1 MLENKS
7 APQTSG
13 AASPKLAPAYP
24 VRVLILEDCV
34 SDAELMVRQLR
45 RSGFDPAWERV
56 DTEAAYVQ
64 QLATAPDIVLADFR
78 LPHLDAPRALDLLHG
93 LGLNIPFIVVS
104 GAIGEDVAVSMM
116 RNGASDYLIKD
127 RLTRLGPAVKRALED
142 KRQFEEKR
150 KAAAALESSEIRF
163 HSFMNN
169 SPALAFIK
177 DEDGRMLY
185 LNNTCERMWGANSAE
200 CLGKFDHELWPLQT
214 AKKLRAHD
222 EEVLRDGRP
231 SRLVEDLLLSDG
243 RCLQLLSFRFVVHDA
258 TGRRMLG
265 GVSVDIGEQ
274 LRTQKELSKAL
285 RAKETLLREVHHRVK
300 NNLQVISSLVS
311 MQAASLKDPAAA
323 RAFDDIQKRVRAM
336 ALIHERLH
344 GDDELDRLDFGE
356 YAGMLAHDLF
366 YSYSIDS
373 ERVGLK
379 LELEP
384 LSLELNQAI
393 PCGLILNE
401 LLTNSLKYA
410 FPHGR
415 PGEIRVAVAC
425 GPNDV
430 VKLTVSDNGIGLS
443 PGFNFAQSQSL
454 GLQIVDTLARQ
465 LDGTAVHEPAA
476 GTTFTISFPWNSG
489 CLRGT
494 GLFRSDAKRATAP
507 SSFEPRPQP

>member
-1 MLENKS
+1 MLEIDN
-7 APQTSG
+7 SG
-13 AASPKLAPAYP
+13 GPGGPAAASPKPAPTYP
-24 VRVLILEDCV
+24 VRVLILEDSA
-34 SDAELMVRQLR
+34 SDAELMVRELR
-45 RSGFDPAWERV
+45 RNGFDPAWERV

-78 LPHLDAPRALDLLHG
+78 LPQLDAPRALDLLHG

-116 RNGASDYLIKD
+116 RNGASDYLLKD
-127 RLTRLGPAVKRALED
+127 RLARLGPAVKRAIED
-142 KRQFEEKR
+142 QRLFEDKR

-185 LNNTCERMWGANSAE
+185 LNNTCERMWGVRRAE
-200 CLGKFDHELWPLQT
+200 CIGKFDRELWPLRT
-214 AKKLRAHD
+214 AETLRAHD

-231 SRLVEDLLLSDG
+231 SRLVEDVLLRDG
-243 RCLQLLSFRFVVHDA
+243 RCLQLLSFRFVMHDA

-274 LRTQKELSKAL
+274 LRTQKALSKAL

-300 NNLQVISSLVS
+300 NNLQVISSLVN
-311 MQAASLKDPAAA
+311 MQAASLKDPAAV

-336 ALIHERLH
+336 ALIHERLR
-344 GDDELDRLDFGE
+344 GDDDLDRLDFGE

-373 ERVGLK
+373 ERIGLK
-379 LELEP
+379 LELESV
-384 LSLELNQAI
+384 SLELNQAV

-410 FPHGR
+410 FPNGR
-415 PGEIRVAVAC
+415 PGEIRVAVAR

-430 VKLTVSDNGIGLS
+430 VKLTVSDNGIGLP
-443 PGFNFAQSQSL
+443 PGFNWAQSQSL
-454 GLQIVDTLARQ
+454 GLQIIDTLAHQ
-465 LDGTAVHEPAA
+465 LDGTATHEPAA
-476 GTTFTISFPWNSG
+476 GATFTISFQ
-489 CLRGT
+489 
-494 GLFRSDAKRATAP
+494 ATAP
-507 SSFEPRPQP
+507 SYFGPRTQPE